1 MAFWLRAGLVIG
13 AIYYLSPLRLG
24 EVALPG
30 PALPG
35 TARPAPLPASVG
47 EAAGAAFAH
56 LPADV
61 RARVVET
68 AAMEAGRALG
78 TGLRNAAAEAARPAS
93 RDTLTMQDR
102 QVPWRGAAERDGR

>member
-35 TARPAPLPASVG
+35 TARPAQLPASVS

-56 LPADV
+56 LPGDV

-68 AAMEAGRALG
+68 AAVEAGRALT
-78 TGLRNAAAEAARPAS
+78 TGLRNAAAEAGRPAS
-93 RDTLTMQDR
+93 RDTLTAQDR